1 MQHETY
7 LGCIDGVQCTS
18 HVSRRPWT
26 GLVISFQKE
35 VAMNALNGIER
46 VLDLGDALAE
56 TKQVSPTPPFY
67 VDSTFGFGSRPN
79 SSEDPP

>member
-1 MQHETY
+1 M
-7 LGCIDGVQCTS
+7 
-18 HVSRRPWT
+18 HVSCFAAPLEGVRHQF
-26 GLVISFQKE
+26 SKE
-35 VAMNALNGIER
+35 GAMNAVNGIER

-67 VDSTFGFGSRPN
+67 ADSTFGFGSRPN